1 MSASRCCIL
10 MRMFYT
16 RCLRKFHLQPEESG
30 VKSRTSLRAAFILLA
45 VIPAPGWAAQS
56 YKVIVQQNVPVKM
69 RDGVTLRADVYRP
82 DAAGKFPVLL
92 ERTPYNK
99 ANEVETA
106 LKDAAHGYIVIIQD
120 CRGRYASEGEWYP
133 FKHESADGYDMVE
146 WAAAL
151 PYSDG
156 KVGTFGGSY
165 VGATQMLEAIAHPPH
180 LAGIFPIVTASNYH
194 ANWTYQGGALTQW
207 FDESWTSG
215 LAQDTLNRRVAAG
228 TNAMK
233 FASALPLETYS
244 LFPAPPTLGNAAL
257 GALAPYFLDWIHHPN
272 YDDYWKQWSIEAD
285 YSRIRVPAFHTG
297 GWYDLFLGGTLRN
310 YMGLKAHAGT
320 EAARNGQRLLIIVG
334 GHAGL
339 GPKVGDVDFGAPSVA
354 DLNAVMLRWY
364 DNLLKGE
371 PNGMAQEKP
380 VKYFEMGKNEWR
392 EADSWPP
399 SGAQA
404 TPFYLHSQGKA
415 NSAMG
420 NGTISNKAPGE
431 ESPDR
436 FVDDP
441 SNPVPTLG
449 GRLCCDS
456 EHLEPGARDQ
466 RPNEARQDVLVY
478 STPPLAHDLNVTGP
492 VQLKLY
498 ASSSAVDTDFT
509 AKLVDVSPD
518 GFARNITGGIIRARY
533 RNSAEHPEFIT
544 PGQLYQ
550 FTIDLWAT
558 SNVFLAGHR
567 LRLEVAGSNFPRFD
581 RNLNTGESPET
592 GSRWIKATDTIYHDA
607 AHPSA
612 LVLPVMAN

>member
-1 MSASRCCIL
+1 

-16 RCLRKFHLQPEESG
+16 RSLRKFHLQPKESG
-30 VKSRTSLRAAFILLA
+30 VKRRTSLTTAFILLA
-45 VIPAPGWAAQS
+45 LIPAPGWAAQS

-133 FKHESADGYDMVE
+133 FKHESADGYDTVE

-207 FDESWTSG
+207 FDESWTAA

-233 FASALPLETYS
+233 FASTLPLESTS
-244 LFPAPPTLGNAAL
+244 LFPAPPTLGNAGL

-297 GWYDLFLGGTLRN
+297 AWYDLFLGGTLRN
-310 YMGLKAHAGT
+310 YLGLKAHAGT
-320 EAARNGQRLLIIVG
+320 DAARNGQRLLIVVG
-334 GHAGL
+334 GHSGM
-339 GPKVGDVDFGAPSVA
+339 GRKVGDVDFGAASAV
-354 DLNAVMLRWY
+354 DMNAVMLRWY
-364 DNLLKGE
+364 DNLLKDE
-371 PNGMAQEKP
+371 PNGMAQEKA

-399 SGAQA
+399 AGAQS
-404 TPFYLHSQGKA
+404 TLYYLHSQGKA
-415 NSAMG
+415 NSALG
-420 NGTISNKAPGE
+420 SGTISSKTPGE
-431 ESPDR
+431 ESPDQ

-478 STPPLAHDLNVTGP
+478 STPPLTHDLNVTGP
-492 VQLKLY
+492 VQLDLY
-498 ASSSAVDTDFT
+498 ASSTAVDTDFT
-509 AKLVDVSPD
+509 AKLVDVGPD

-544 PGQLYQ
+544 PGQVYL

-592 GSRWIKATDTIYHDA
+592 GSRWVKATNTIYHDA

-612 LVLPVMAN
+612 LVVPVMAR